1 MSDQSEIE
9 KAIDFKRDNVAIL
22 HCMSSYPTM
31 NKDANLINIEYL
43 KKRHKVTT
51 GYSDHV
57 PGVNASINAALGAE
71 IIEKHFMP
79 KKTVLAGDYLLSV
92 DKEKLK
98 SMIIKIEELSEM
110 IVRTKTYDC
119 EKYSKK
125 TLRRSLYF
133 SKNLRKGDKIKREDL
148 MTLRPYHPNAV
159 KIEDLNLIIGCKLKK
174 YKKRSSS

>member
-9 KAIDFKRDNVAIL
+9 KAIKFFKRDNVAIL

-57 PGVNASINAALGAE
+57 PGVNASINAALLGAE

-110 IVRTKTYDC
+110 IGKVRTKTYDC
-119 EKYSKK
+119 ENSKK

-133 SKNLRKGDKIKREDL
+133 SKNLRKG
-148 MTLRPYHPNAV
+148 V
-159 KIEDLNLIIGCKLKK
+159 KLKGK
-174 YKKRSSS
+174 I